1 MHHTLLAAINYGPF
15 VTGDYFG
22 SYLRMFTG
30 AAVAVFGAFE
40 GGGRGGFFDLFW

>member
-22 SYLRMFTG
+22 AYLRMFTG
-30 AAVAVFGAFE
+30 AAAFFFGAGE
-40 GGGRGGFFDLFW
+40 GGGFDLYM